1 MDIFTVWYLFM
12 MLLVPITIYFMNL
25 KLWWK
30 LMNTSVYLIYLVA
43 SIYELCIYDPMGG
56 WVEMGVTAIF
66 ASAHFGIFNFV
77 NLFAWHYLKK
87 TN

>member
-1 MDIFTVWYLFM
+1 MDIVTVWYWFII
-12 MLLVPITIYFMNL
+12 LLVPTTIYFMNL

-30 LMNTSVYLIYLVA
+30 LMNSSVYLIYLVA

-66 ASAHFGIFNFV
+66 ASAHFGIFILV
-77 NLFAWHYLKK
+77 NLFVGDYLKN

>member
-1 MDIFTVWYLFM
+1 
-12 MLLVPITIYFMNL
+12 
-25 KLWWK
+25 

-66 ASAHFGIFNFV
+66 ASVHFGIFILV
-77 NLFAWHYLKK
+77 NLFAWDYLKK

>member
-1 MDIFTVWYLFM
+1 MDIFTVWYWFM
-12 MLLVPITIYFMNL
+12 MLLVPTTIYFMNL

-30 LMNTSVYLIYLVA
+30 LINSGIYLVYFL
-43 SIYELCIYDPMGG
+43 STIYLLCLYDPMGG

-66 ASAHFGIFNFV
+66 SSIHYGVFLLI
-77 NLFAWHYLKK
+77 NLFARDILKK